1 MQSALAQLKTQEI
14 ISGSS
19 NGDVAAS
26 NTAST
31 TPTGLAQETGSNN
44 GDVAA
49 SNTATTSATPA
60 LLAQETG
67 SNNGDVAA
75 SNTSNV
81 ASGTGLA
88 Q

>member
-1 MQSALAQLKTQEI
+1 MWFPKRNSLNKPLQTTCITNLSYLTFYRSVQSALAQLKTQEI

-49 SNTATTSATPA
+49 SNTAPTTGFA
-60 LLAQETG
+60 
-67 SNNGDVAA
+67 
-75 SNTSNV
+75 
-81 ASGTGLA
+81 
-88 Q
+88 